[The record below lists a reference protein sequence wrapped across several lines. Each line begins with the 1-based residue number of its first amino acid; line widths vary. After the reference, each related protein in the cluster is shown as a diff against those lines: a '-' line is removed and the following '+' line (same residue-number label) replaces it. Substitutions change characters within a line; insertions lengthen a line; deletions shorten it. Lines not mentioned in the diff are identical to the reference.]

1 MLMEVAQA
9 PRFESGVSVIEKIAS
24 LDDERLDVYA
34 RLTEVQLRNKLE
46 PEKGIFIAESDKVI
60 DRALTAGYE
69 PLSLLIPEHK
79 LDAMRG
85 LIERA
90 QVAWDCFH
98 EKQNRGGS
106 HEAQAAGCKA
116 TDVEILRDGR
126 TAERVANGTSASI
139 DDGAVENVT
148 DNTDAPEGLPVFV
161 APASEIEKLA
171 GYELTRG
178 VLCAMRRKLLPSV
191 CELLETTKARRIAIL
206 EDITNHTN
214 VGAAFRS
221 AAALGIDAILV
232 TPTCCDPLY
241 RRAVRVSMGTVFQV
255 PWTRIGM
262 NTGIESANC
271 NEGAIHASADEI
283 LQSDA
288 WPVQGLQMLRGL
300 GFKSAALAL
309 NDNSISLDDP
319 QLKECEKL
327 AVVLGTEGDG
337 LSDHTIAACDYTVK
351 IPMAHGVDSLNVAAA
366 SAVAFWE
373 LRVR

>member
-1 MLMEVAQA
+1 MEVAQA

-90 QVAWDCFH
+90 QVA
-98 EKQNRGGS
+98 RGRFCDQRNWEEG

>member
-1 MLMEVAQA
+1 MV
-9 PRFESGVSVIEKIAS
+9 EKITS
-24 LDDERLDVYA
+24 LDDQRLDVYA

-60 DRALTAGYE
+60 DRALAAGYE
-69 PLSLLIPEHK
+69 PLSLLIPDHK

-126 TAERVANGTSASI
+126 TAESVANGTSASI

-178 VLCAMRRKLLPSV
+178 VLCAMRRKPLPSV
-191 CELLETTKARRIAIL
+191 RDLLER
-206 EDITNHTN
+206 
-214 VGAAFRS
+214 
-221 AAALGIDAILV
+221 
-232 TPTCCDPLY
+232 
-241 RRAVRVSMGTVFQV
+241 
-255 PWTRIGM
+255 
-262 NTGIESANC
+262 
-271 NEGAIHASADEI
+271 
-283 LQSDA
+283 
-288 WPVQGLQMLRGL
+288 
-300 GFKSAALAL
+300 
-309 NDNSISLDDP
+309 
-319 QLKECEKL
+319 
-327 AVVLGTEGDG
+327 
-337 LSDHTIAACDYTVK
+337 
-351 IPMAHGVDSLNVAAA
+351 
-366 SAVAFWE
+366 
-373 LRVR
+373 

>member
-1 MLMEVAQA
+1 MV
-9 PRFESGVSVIEKIAS
+9 EKITS
-24 LDDERLDVYA
+24 LDDQRLDVYA

-60 DRALTAGYE
+60 DRALAAGYE
-69 PLSLLIPEHK
+69 PLSLLIPDHK

-126 TAERVANGTSASI
+126 TAESVANGTSASI

-178 VLCAMRRKLLPSV
+178 VLCAMRRKPLPSV
-191 CELLETTKARRIAIL
+191 RDLLERTQARRIAIL

-262 NTGIESANC
+262 NIGFESADC
-271 NEGAIHASADEI
+271 NESAIHGPADNTF
-283 LQSDA
+283 LSDA
-288 WPVQGLQMLRGL
+288 WPAQGLQMLREL
-300 GFKSAALAL
+300 GFKSTALAL

-351 IPMAHGVDSLNVAAA
+351 IPMAHGVDSLNVTAA

-373 LRVR
+373 LRIR